1 MRTITLLTLIL
12 SGTLLWAQGL
22 DVRGVVADSATG
34 ERIPY
39 ANITVRGT
47 TRGASTNLNGFY
59 LITNLPFGTYELA
72 ASAVGYRTE
81 VRKVVVRG
89 REPVVVSFRLS
100 QRTVEF
106 SEIIVESERVVEK
119 LDAAS
124 IHVLGEQQILDV
136 PSAGVP
142 DVFRSLTLLP
152 GIVSTSDVSS
162 KFFVRGGAGDQN
174 LILLD
179 GMRIYNPFHAFGV
192 YSVFDPDI
200 IRSAQVMTGA
210 FPAGYGNRLS
220 SVVNLSTRQGNSSRL
235 AGRAEA
241 NFLSGKL
248 LLEGPITGGNSW
260 LASGRTSLT
269 DRGLKHFLRN
279 PSPVSFYDAF
289 LKATIGSET
298 GRNSFRGFISGD
310 DITSPNPQEP
320 DHSWRSYAL
329 AVSLSGLAYERI
341 YVDGTVY
348 SSSFKIRRDTKQSN
362 VIFPAESRVGDD
374 GMRIDL
380 TIHTEESGLFM
391 TGFQFDLPDYE
402 FKFTTNANTERTFQS
417 TDTEIW
423 LWLRHQND
431 FEIFQTD
438 LGVHLDVVSLA
449 SKGPSLQALQP
460 RASLALRLS
469 DLWRARLSFG
479 VYNQRVITIS
489 NEDDITSL
497 FEAWISIRDPLRP
510 EEAHHYV
517 AGVEGLLTDVLSID
531 LQAYYK
537 NYPSIVLY
545 NREKYFPEDP
555 DYING
560 TGKAYG
566 GELLARFASSLLD
579 LYASYALGW
588 TQVTT
593 GGFVYAPRYDRRHT
607 VNTLGVLHPL
617 NNLDIAIRWEFGSG
631 YPFTQTIGYYDRLLL
646 GNLGSGPWY
655 GEMGIPYSILGEKN
669 AARLPDYYRIDASVT
684 YHFTFEPLRGSIG
697 LNLANLTNRK
707 NILYYDRKT
716 GQRVHMLDF
725 FPSASLRVEY

>member
-1 MRTITLLTLIL
+1 MRTSILFTLVL
-12 SGTLLWAQGL
+12 SGTLSSAQTL
-22 DVRGVVADSATG
+22 DVRGVVTDSATG

-47 TRGASTNLNGFY
+47 TRGASTNLSGFY
-59 LITNLPFGTYELA
+59 LITALPVGNYELA

-89 REPVVVSFRLS
+89 REPVVANFRLS

-106 SEIIVESERVVEK
+106 SEIIVESERMVEK

-136 PSAGVP
+136 PSAGVQ

-200 IRSAQVMTGA
+200 ISSAEVMTGA

-248 LLEGPITGGNSW
+248 MLEGPIKGGNSW
-260 LASGRTSLT
+260 LAGARTSLT

-279 PSPVSFYDAF
+279 PSPISFYDAF

-310 DITSPNPQEP
+310 NITSPNPQEP
-320 DHSWRSYAL
+320 DHSWRSHAL

-348 SSSFKIRRDTKQSN
+348 SSSFTIRRDTKQSN

-380 TIHTEESGLFM
+380 TIHTEESGLFR

-402 FKFTTNANTERTFQS
+402 FKFTTSANTQRTFRS

-423 LWLRHQND
+423 LWLRHQTD
-431 FEIFQTD
+431 ADLFQTD
-438 LGVHLDVVSLA
+438 LGVHMDVVSLA

-469 DLWRARLSFG
+469 DLWRARVSFG

-497 FEAWISIRDPLRP
+497 FEAWISLSDPLRP
-510 EEAHHYV
+510 EESHHYV
-517 AGVEGLLTDVLSID
+517 VGFEGLLTDVLSID
-531 LQAYYK
+531 VQAYYK
-537 NYPSIVLY
+537 NYPSLVLY
-545 NREKYFPEDP
+545 NREKSFPEDP

-560 TGKAYG
+560 KGRAYG
-566 GELLARFASSLLD
+566 GELLMRFASPLLD
-579 LYASYALGW
+579 VYASYALGW

-593 GGFVYAPRYDRRHT
+593 GGFTYAPRYDRRHT
-607 VNTLGVLHPL
+607 VNALGVLHPI
-617 NNLDIAIRWEFGSG
+617 NNLDVAIRWEFGSG

-646 GNLGSGPWY
+646 GSLGSGAWY
-655 GEMGIPYSILGEKN
+655 GEMGLPYSILGEKN

-684 YHFTFEPLRGSIG
+684 YHFTFDPLRGSIG
-697 LNLANLTNRK
+697 LNVANLTNRK
-707 NILYYDRKT
+707 NILFYDRKT

-725 FPSASLRVEY
+725 FPSATLRVEY